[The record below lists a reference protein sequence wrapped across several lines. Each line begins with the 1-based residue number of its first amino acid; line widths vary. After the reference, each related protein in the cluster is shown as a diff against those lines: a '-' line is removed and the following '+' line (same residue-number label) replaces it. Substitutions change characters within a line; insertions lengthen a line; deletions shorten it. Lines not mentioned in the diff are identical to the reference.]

1 MQAALM
7 LTNALMAIVVALL
20 LDYLFKEPRRFH
32 PLVGFGNLANRI
44 EKVLN
49 HSSYGRLKGCFSWA
63 FAVLPFVLVT
73 ALLSWFI
80 QPGSWAYTL
89 LSAGVL
95 YLAVGWQSLL
105 SHAQAIAQPLRAGDI
120 SAARQAVGRIVSRDT
135 SELDE
140 QAIASAATE
149 SVLEN
154 GADAIFGAIFWFL
167 MLGVPGVV
175 LYRLSNTLDAMWG
188 YKNERF
194 LHFGWAAARIDDVL
208 NYIPA
213 RLTALS
219 YALVGN
225 KALALAAWRMQA
237 ATWKSPNA
245 GPVMAA
251 GAGAINTRLGGAAL
265 YHGEWQSRPDLGP
278 NDGGVPSA
286 ASIAASCSLVNRAL
300 FLWLLCVGFFVAVHG
315 IVEASL

>member
-1 MQAALM
+1 M

-286 ASIAASCSLVNRAL
+286 TSIAASCSLVNRAL

>member
-1 MQAALM
+1 M

>member
-1 MQAALM
+1 M

-49 HSSYGRLKGCFSWA
+49 HSSYGRLKGCFAWA